1 MATLRQVIDF
11 VEGIKPS
18 AYSEEIK
25 TEWINEIE
33 GAIQSEIFLFGVDDI
48 VRYDWET
55 CADHEL
61 LVRAPYHEVYYNYL
75 YAKID
80 FANEEYERYQNSM
93 EMFEES
99 LSRFRKWYILNY
111 RPADREGGCCESV

>member
-1 MATLRQVIDF
+1 MKGGFMATLRQVIDF

-80 FANEEYERYQNSM
+80 FANSLFYCFRFLFICLLNPCSLVLKFLFFSRRILYER
-93 EMFEES
+93 
-99 LSRFRKWYILNY
+99 
-111 RPADREGGCCESV
+111 